1 MGEYV
6 RLPIFPTQLWD
17 FPGEASPYSRLRRHA
32 TCCTGFPAGSQR
44 VAVREIK
51 VHRRVSWRLKS
62 VHRFGTGKRG
72 DARRTALTES
82 DQRFDGRL
90 FNEQRRS
97 LRVRTRKI
105 SREPP
110 PDLRYTVFAAR
121 LFWVVVVVPF
131 LTGAAF
137 ALVMVR

>member
-1 MGEYV
+1 M
-6 RLPIFPTQLWD
+6 
-17 FPGEASPYSRLRRHA
+17 
-32 TCCTGFPAGSQR
+32 
-44 VAVREIK
+44 
-51 VHRRVSWRLKS
+51 
-62 VHRFGTGKRG
+62 
-72 DARRTALTES
+72 TES

-105 SREPP
+105 SRQPP
-110 PDLRYTVFAAR
+110 PDLRYTLFAVR

-137 ALVMVR
+137 ALVMSR